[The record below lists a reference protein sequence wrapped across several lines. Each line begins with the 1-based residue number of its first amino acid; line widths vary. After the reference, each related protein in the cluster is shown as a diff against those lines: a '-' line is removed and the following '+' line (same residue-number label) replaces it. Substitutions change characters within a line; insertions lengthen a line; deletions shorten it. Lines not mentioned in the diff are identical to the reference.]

1 MTLSHSHCDKKD
13 PWQQQGGASCSRL
26 LFSAVVFTFLG
37 RGKQV
42 PAWLT
47 QSLKFRMRTIYVCA
61 TRSSLVYCTDR
72 PAVYFR
78 AVLIKVQIMCTGNYA
93 SFSNVLKQNA
103 GVSVLVTLTT

>member
-13 PWQQQGGASCSRL
+13 PWQQRGGVSCSG
-26 LFSAVVFTFLG
+26 LFSVVVFTFLG

-47 QSLKFRMRTIYVCA
+47 QSLKFRMRTIYACE
-61 TRSSLVYCTDR
+61 TRNSLAYCTDR
-72 PAVYFR
+72 PAVYFK
-78 AVLIKVQIMCTGNYA
+78 AVLIKVLIMCTGNYA
-93 SFSNVLKQNA
+93 SFSSVMRQNT